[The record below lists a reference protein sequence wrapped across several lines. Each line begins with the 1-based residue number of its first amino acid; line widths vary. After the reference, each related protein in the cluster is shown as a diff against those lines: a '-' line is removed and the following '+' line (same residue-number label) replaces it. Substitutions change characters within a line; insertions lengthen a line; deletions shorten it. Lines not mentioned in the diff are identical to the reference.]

1 MKGSQSLNAAKH
13 TKKSLVAFTLTRLLN
28 YNYYVSFL
36 SEFQEVNE
44 MTFMNRGM
52 QNKRQRTA
60 VLVIIGVVLL
70 SFVVSIVAVSFI

>member
-1 MKGSQSLNAAKH
+1 
-13 TKKSLVAFTLTRLLN
+13 
-28 YNYYVSFL
+28 
-36 SEFQEVNE
+36 

-52 QNKRQRTA
+52 QNKRQRAT